1 MLLHKSFVDPALVF
15 SKDEEEAK
23 KWSMTIRVQQTAT
36 GFIMSSSE
44 YQLYW
49 QFDFKRLQH
58 GNDMMYVVQD
68 RGRNVKYIWKSEFAN
83 SKDGLAAAL
92 QRNNVDV
99 FAPLAVIAIGQQ
111 PGDWAALFM
120 TNTTQTAGD
129 FTKLDAKYERM
140 RSDHILMDLVPSMAP
155 MIQGYD
161 DKMALLRQIRT
172 NDSIAA
178 LEAQVDLL
186 TTWMA
191 ALIPEEFRDQLLEVI
206 ASRNK
211 DTKVVFD
218 DMLAFKQ
225 RLRTAV
231 GEYQRTKKPS

>member
-15 SKDEEEAK
+15 QENEEEAK
-23 KWSMTIRVQQTAT
+23 KWSLTIRVQATPT

-44 YQLYW
+44 YSLYW
-49 QFDFKRLQH
+49 QFDYTKLAH
-58 GNDMMYVVQD
+58 GDDMMYIVQD
-68 RGRNVKYIWKSEFAN
+68 RGQQVKYIWKSEFAN

-92 QRNNVDV
+92 QRNNIDS
-99 FAPLAVIAIGQQ
+99 FSPLAVIAIGRSTS
-111 PGDWAALFM
+111 DWAALFM
-120 TNTTQTAGD
+120 TNTTQTLGE
-129 FTKLDAKYERM
+129 FVKLDSKYERM
-140 RSDHILMDLVPSMAP
+140 RSDHILMDMAPSMAP
-155 MIQGYD
+155 MIQAYD
-161 DKMALLRQIRT
+161 DKMALLRKIRT

-178 LEAQVDLL
+178 LESQVDLL
-186 TTWMA
+186 TTWVA

-231 GEYQRTKKPS
+231 GDYQRTKNPS